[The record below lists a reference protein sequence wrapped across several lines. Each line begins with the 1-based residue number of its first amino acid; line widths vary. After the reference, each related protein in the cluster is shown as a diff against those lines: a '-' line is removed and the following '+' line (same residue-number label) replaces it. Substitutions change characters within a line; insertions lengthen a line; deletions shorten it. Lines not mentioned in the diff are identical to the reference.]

1 MSKGKNFKKTIITF
15 AISGILLANPL
26 LVQAELGDQVLKFG
40 MNHEDIKTLQEHL
53 IDLKYLELNE
63 TTTYYGEQ
71 TVKAVAEFQRA
82 QGLKADGIF
91 GQDTFNALSNIVY
104 FEPLIYTRLLKEG
117 ISGEDVLALQE
128 RLKALGFL
136 DIDNCTNYFGTQT
149 KEALINFQ
157 KAHGLKVDGIAGTET
172 INAINNAF
180 VKKGRKPRPASA
192 SRGGSRSGSLGES
205 IVNTA
210 KKYMG
215 TAYSYGSSSATAFDC
230 SGFTQ
235 YVYKQHG
242 INLPRTSAGQ
252 AGAGTKVSRSNLQIG
267 DLVIFSGTYGGRTGP
282 SHTGIYIGNGK
293 FIHSSSAGKGVIVSD
308 LNSGYYKNH
317 FSYGRRV
324 Y

>member
-63 TTTYYGEQ
+63 TTTYYGEE

-136 DIDNCTNYFGTQT
+136 DIDNCTTYFGSQT
-149 KEALINFQ
+149 KDALMNFQ
-157 KAHGLKVDGIAGTET
+157 KAYGIGVDGIAGRET
-172 INAINNAF
+172 IETINNAF
-180 VKKGRKPRPASA
+180 INKGRKPRPKSSRGA
-192 SRGGSRSGSLGES
+192 SRNASLGEN
-205 IVNTA
+205 IVSTA
-210 KKYMG
+210 RKYLG
-215 TAYSYGSSSATAFDC
+215 TPYRSGGASPKGFDC
-230 SGFTQ
+230 SGFTYYIFQQ
-235 YVYKQHG
+235 YG
-242 INLPRTSAGQ
+242 ISIPRCSADQGSV
-252 AGAGTKVSRSNLQIG
+252 GTTISKSDLQIG
-267 DLVIFSGTYGGRTGP
+267 DLVIFQNTYKAGP
-282 SHTGIYIGNGK
+282 SHAGIYVGNGN
-293 FIHSSSAGKGVIVSD
+293 FIHSSSSGGSVMISN
-308 LNSGYYKNH
+308 LTSGYYDNH
-317 FSYGRRV
+317 FHSGRRV